1 MPRFINTATGLLAAL
16 PELNGA
22 ELIALDTEFHTER
35 WYYPRLMLLQLR
47 ADGRDPLLVDPL
59 AVSIAALAGPLST
72 RPVVVHGGQQ
82 DAQILFR
89 MLGVVPN
96 IVFDT
101 QIAAGFAGAGYPV
114 RLQELV
120 RRFLGA
126 HMPKGETLSDWSRRP
141 LSPAQLGYAA
151 DDVLVLHDLK
161 AALDV
166 ELQRS
171 GLGGAVAEATREMAE
186 AAARAPDD
194 SQGWTRVGGAHTL
207 DAEERACLQA
217 LVAWRDRESRDRDV
231 QKNALA
237 SDAVLLD
244 LARRRPGSA
253 QDMRANRRMPG
264 HLSRQEAEVILEL
277 LAHPGPPPEPL
288 TRDRGMVDVVRAATR
303 VVERRTG
310 VAAEL
315 LLPDAEIHSLLA
327 GKPVRP
333 WRAALLGDEF
343 SSFVRGES
351 GFCIPAGFLD
361 QTIS

>member
-1 MPRFINTATGLLAAL
+1 MPRFINTAAGLIAAL

-47 ADGRDPLLVDPL
+47 VDAREPLLIDPLSVSIAPL
-59 AVSIAALAGPLST
+59 AVPLST
-72 RPVVVHGGQQ
+72 RPVIVHGGQQ
-82 DAQILFR
+82 DAQILYR

-96 IVFDT
+96 IVYDT
-101 QIAAGFAGAGYPV
+101 QVAAGFAGAGYPI

-161 AALDV
+161 GALDI

-171 GLGGAVAEATREMAE
+171 GLGGAAAEATRDMVESAS
-186 AAARAPDD
+186 RAPDD
-194 SQGWTRVGGAHTL
+194 SRAWTRVGGAQTL
-207 DAEERACLQA
+207 EADERACLQA
-217 LVAWRDRESRDRDV
+217 LVAWRDREARDRDV

-244 LARRRPGSA
+244 LARRRPESA
-253 QDMRANRRMPG
+253 QEMRANRRMPG
-264 HLSRQEAEVILEL
+264 HLSRQEADVLLDL
-277 LAHPGPPPEPL
+277 LANPGPAPAPL
-288 TRDRGMVDVVRAATR
+288 ARDKGAFDVVRAATR

-310 VAAEL
+310 IAAEL

-327 GKPVRP
+327 GNPCRA
-333 WRAALLGDEF
+333 WRVPLLGQDF
-343 SSFVRGES
+343 ASFIRGDS
-351 GFCIPAGFLD
+351 PFCIPADFLL
-361 QTIS
+361 QTIP